1 MDSKISWQG
10 KEYHD
15 KYLVWSWL
23 KKSYFNT
30 NQTIM
35 VFSFLKT
42 HWYCVLSMITQ
53 VGMLGLYNVSFY
65 FKL

>member
-10 KEYHD
+10 KGYHD
-15 KYLVWSWL
+15 KYLVWNWL
-23 KKSYFNT
+23 KKTYFNT

-42 HWYCVLSMITQ
+42 HWYYVLSMITQ